1 MARGE
6 RDDVTGVET
15 TGHEWDGIKELNNP
29 LPRWWL
35 LVLYA
40 CILYALVYTIFYP
53 AWPTLSG
60 YTKGLLGYNSR
71 AEYYQEAAKAAAGQE
86 QFTQRIAALGI
97 TEISADP
104 QLLEFSLAGGRAVF
118 NENCAACHGVGG
130 QGRPTFP
137 VLADDK
143 WLWGGS
149 LAELEQTIR
158 HGVRSADD
166 DATRQSV
173 MPRFGADA
181 ILEPA
186 AIDDVANYVLS
197 LNGSEVDAQSLDRG
211 AKVFAEN
218 CVACHGEKA
227 EGKKEFGAPA
237 LNDNIWQFVSDPK
250 SLVSQ
255 ISLPRHG
262 VMPAWT
268 KRLSDDRI
276 KMVAIYVHS
285 LGGGQ

>member
-15 TGHEWDGIKELNNP
+15 TGHEWDGIRELNNP

-40 CILYALVYTIFYP
+40 SSIYALIYTLFYP
-53 AWPTLSG
+53 AWPSLSG

-71 AEYYQEAAKAAAGQE
+71 TEYYDAATEAAVAKE
-86 QFTQRIAALGI
+86 QFTQRIAGLGVA
-97 TEISADP
+97 EIAAEP

-149 LAELEQTIR
+149 LAEIEQTIR
-158 HGVRSADD
+158 HGVRAADD
-166 DATRQSV
+166 DETRQSV
-173 MPRFGADA
+173 MPNFGAESILERDA
-181 ILEPA
+181 IVDA
-186 AIDDVANYVLS
+186 ANFVQS
-197 LNGSEVDAQSLDRG
+197 LNGNPVDLESRNRG
-211 AKVFAEN
+211 AVVFTQN
-218 CVACHGEKA
+218 CAACHGEKA
-227 EGKKEFGAPA
+227 EGKREVGSPA
-237 LNDNIWQFVSDPK
+237 LNDNIWQFSGDPK
-250 SLVSQ
+250 SFVAQ
-255 ISLPRHG
+255 ITLPRHG
-262 VMPAWT
+262 VMPAWAT
-268 KRLSDDRI
+268 RLSDDRI